1 MVIIVMGVSG
11 CGKTTIGKMLAH
23 KLKAQFY
30 DADDF
35 HPIKNVKKMAAGI
48 PLTDEDRKPWLET
61 LNYNL
66 QKLQENSDVVLA
78 CSALKESYRKILKN
92 GLKELKWVFL
102 SGSQDIIDHRMKNR
116 KDHFMHPELLQS
128 QFLDLEEP
136 VYAIKV
142 DVSDNPE
149 LITNQII
156 EKI

>member
-1 MVIIVMGVSG
+1 MGVSG